1 MEDKQILDLL
11 WARSEQAIDA
21 LAGKFGRLLQRLAMN
36 ILNDPRD
43 AEESVSDTYLA
54 LWNAIPPDR
63 PDPLTAFVCRVGR
76 NTALNHLRQRSA
88 QKRFGGYELCL
99 DELSQVLP
107 DNSMEE
113 LLDARVLGAAIDDFL
128 SGLDAQ
134 SRILFLR
141 RYWFGDSI
149 KEISRLLGVSQN
161 TLTVRLHRIRSKLK
175 NHLAKEGFWNE
186 T

>member
-21 LAGKFGRLLQRLAMN
+21 LADKFGKLLQHLSMN

-54 LWNAIPPDR
+54 LWNTIPPAR
-63 PDPLTAFVCRVGR
+63 PNPLSAFVCRVGR
-76 NTALNHLRQRSA
+76 NTALNHLRRRSA

-99 DELSQVLP
+99 DELSQILP
-107 DNSMEE
+107 GSSLEE
-113 LLDARVLGAAIDDFL
+113 LMDARALGEAINVFL
-128 SGLDAQ
+128 SQLTPE
-134 SRILFLR
+134 SRTLFLR

-149 KEISRLLGVSQN
+149 RDISRLSGIPQN
-161 TLTVRLHRIRSKLK
+161 TATVRLHRIRSKLK
-175 NHLAKEGFWNE
+175 DYLIKEGFWDE
-186 T
+186 A

>member
-21 LAGKFGRLLQRLAMN
+21 LAQTFGRLLHRLSLN

-43 AEESVSDTYLA
+43 AEEAVSDTYLA
-54 LWNAIPPDR
+54 LWNAIPPAR
-63 PDPLTAFVCRVGR
+63 PNPLASFVCRVGR

-107 DNSMEE
+107 GSSMEE
-113 LLDARVLGAAIDDFL
+113 LLDARALGAAIDGFL
-128 SGLDAQ
+128 SGLD
-134 SRILFLR
+134 RENRTLFLR

-149 KEISRLLGVSQN
+149 KDISRQFGLSEN
-161 TLTVRLHRIRSKLK
+161 TLTVRLHRIRSRLK
-175 NHLAKEGFWNE
+175 DYLNKEGFWDE
-186 T
+186 A